1 MSEYSRLSELIGIT
15 ADDRDGFQ
23 PETRGSVWALN
34 ALLVLLGSA
43 ILAVA
48 FYFLD
53 PQEPRL
59 LFNPWTY
66 AIATPIALIVF
77 STLLS
82 NLVSR
87 MVEKSMQ
94 MAFLLSV
101 LIHLLLLVYA
111 VNIVIF
117 SRMWPDV
124 LDSLAVQRQQLKR
137 EALQAKQYHNVSP
150 SKQAGRRPEHLSY
163 VPTEHQPTE
172 LEQAIS
178 PAIQLARTERI
189 DLPTP
194 RPELVPTASPH
205 LLERKQPTLSQ
216 PAVSE
221 HAASLSRSSLS
232 DSQPLLNA
240 STPAVSDLAA
250 ESPSSLEASTAAAK
264 RRRPQSASLTPTPT
278 PSTLEPAA
286 TQVAMERL
294 QAEPEMTSTTAQ
306 ALDLPARREAAALPP
321 RGSAV
326 ESLASLEPMATETAL
341 APSEIAAASD
351 RRVYI
356 APALSRLAP
365 SLSSLQPTPSRSSRL
380 NVNRSERAEEELQ
393 LPAPSTGAAP
403 ATIARNTAG
412 GSSGPTAPSS
422 LRVQG
427 PEALATDAATQGEL
441 SASPS
446 SRARRGNT
454 PQSKSASLADMG
466 NPASPTWSAQPSLSG
481 GVAGTSPSQLANSAA
496 SGNAAASDIASLM
509 GSGKVIDRSAIGLS
523 GQPGALAL
531 PAAGA
536 QVANSDRAGSGDTTT
551 GDAIDGGVVTGEAP
565 GLESGSA
572 ALQRSSQRGS
582 RGQGL
587 GSTAAVDQLAP
598 SGVGESAARMAGLP
612 NGMERAVGD
621 SRLTEAAAVPNSG
634 SKGVPRANPS
644 LGSSP
649 AEASVELPEAIAAA
663 LRDTTGD
670 ASGEAIGESLS
681 ADVSGSRARSDA
693 VGGGPSASTPLE
705 IEALAGLGGLSP
717 VPDVEGPLLPK
728 RRDVESRELTP
739 AQIESQRFSRQ
750 DVGGPLAAGRDVA
763 LPAPAFQQ
771 RLERLQD
778 REAQD
783 EAAVEPQTEQAIER
797 GLAFLARNQRAD
809 GSWRLQ
815 DYDTP
820 VLIRSDTAATGLAL
834 LAFQG
839 AGYTHKQAK
848 YADTCNRALKFL
860 AKHQTAQGDLYIP
873 QDPASDQNGWLYSHG
888 IAALAVCEAYG
899 MTQDPELRP
908 LAQGA
913 IDFMVKSQDKTYGGW
928 RYRPGSGT
936 DTSVTGWFMM
946 AFKSGQLAG
955 LRVPEEAF
963 KRIEG
968 YLVESQV
975 SAAQPHLYRYNP
987 FAADTPQQRHGLRP
1001 TAVMTS
1007 VGLLMR
1013 LYFGW
1018 QRERPEMMAG
1028 ADYLL
1033 EHEPRHG
1040 TRSMSLR
1047 DTYYWYYA
1055 TQVIF
1060 HMGGER
1066 WERWHDQLYPLL
1078 INSQVLHGQNEGSW
1092 DPLLPTPD
1100 LWARYGGRLYVTT
1113 MNLLSLEVSYR
1124 HLPLYEATAPS
1135 EVTE

>member
-1 MSEYSRLSELIGIT
+1 MSEYSRLSEMVGIAARDIAARDIA
-15 ADDRDGFQ
+15 ADDEDGFQ
-23 PETRGSVWALN
+23 REAPGSAWALN
-34 ALLVLLGSA
+34 SLLVVLGIA

-53 PQEPRL
+53 PQETRL

-66 AIATPIALIVF
+66 TIATPLALILF

-82 NLVSR
+82 HLVSR

-124 LDSLAVQRQQLKR
+124 IDSFAVQRQQLKR
-137 EALQAKQYHNVSP
+137 ESLQAKQYHNISS

-178 PAIQLARTERI
+178 PALQLARTERI

-194 RPELVPTASPH
+194 TPKLVPTASPH
-205 LLERKQPTLSQ
+205 LLERKQPTLTQ
-216 PAVSE
+216 PTVSE
-221 HAASLSRSSLS
+221 NAASLSRSSLS
-232 DSQPLLNA
+232 DRQPLSNA

-250 ESPSSLEASTAAAK
+250 ESPISLEASTAAAK
-264 RRRPQSASLTPTPT
+264 RRRAPSASLTPTPT

-294 QAEPEMTSTTAQ
+294 QADTEMTSATAQ
-306 ALDLPARREAAALPP
+306 ALTLPARREAAALPP

-326 ESLASLEPMATETAL
+326 ASLPSLEPTATETAL
-341 APSEIAAASD
+341 APSELAAASD

-356 APALSRLAP
+356 APASSRLAP
-365 SLSSLQPTPSRSSRL
+365 SLSSPQPTPSSSSRL
-380 NVNRSERAEEELQ
+380 SVNRSERAERELQ
-393 LPAPSTGAAP
+393 IPAPSTGEAP
-403 ATIARNTAG
+403 AAIARNTAG
-412 GSSGPTAPSS
+412 GLSGPTAPSS

-446 SRARRGNT
+446 ARARRGNT
-454 PQSKSASLADMG
+454 PQSKSASLAEIG
-466 NPASPTWSAQPSLSG
+466 NPASPNWSGQSSLSG

-496 SGNAAASDIASLM
+496 AGNALASDIASLM
-509 GSGKVIDRSAIGLS
+509 GSGQVIDRSAIGLS
-523 GQPGALAL
+523 GQPGTLAL

-536 QVANSDRAGSGDTTT
+536 QVANSDQAGQGDATT
-551 GDAIDGGVVTGEAP
+551 GDATTGASTVGGVVIGEAR
-565 GLESGSA
+565 GLESGGA

-598 SGVGESAARMAGLP
+598 SGVGELAARMAGLP
-612 NGMERAVGD
+612 NALERAVGG
-621 SRLTEAAAVPNSG
+621 R
-634 SKGVPRANPS
+634 
-644 LGSSP
+644 
-649 AEASVELPEAIAAA
+649 
-663 LRDTTGD
+663 
-670 ASGEAIGESLS
+670 
-681 ADVSGSRARSDA
+681 
-693 VGGGPSASTPLE
+693 PSASTPLE

-783 EAAVEPQTEQAIER
+783 ETAVEPQTEQAIER

-820 VLIRSDTAATGLAL
+820 VLIRSDTAATALAL

-860 AKHQTAQGDLYIP
+860 AKHQTAEGDLYIP

-899 MTQDPELRP
+899 MTQDPELRS

-955 LRVPEEAF
+955 LRVPEEPF

-975 SAAQPHLYRYNP
+975 SAAEPHLYRYNP

-1018 QRERPEMMAG
+1018 ERELPEMMAG

-1060 HMGGER
+1060 HMGGDR

-1078 INSQVLHGQNEGSW
+1078 INSQVLAGPNEGSW

-1135 EVTE
+1135 DVTE